1 MLLLWLKFI
10 VAALIIIFSGIK
22 LCHYG
27 DLIAQKT
34 GLTRAWIGII
44 LIAAITSLPELVT
57 SMSAA
62 LMVKA
67 PDLALGDLLGSNAF
81 NLMALGFLFIIYHQ
95 RRPTSK
101 IVGGAI
107 CSLFGVILVGLVGG
121 GILSHSPFS
130 FGWFGL
136 DSLLILIIYLLG
148 MRLVYGYEHR
158 NESPKSPEGQ
168 AYGAGKVQGPKLN
181 HEGIYLGFI
190 VAALFIVGAGI
201 WLANLGKEIAEV
213 TSWGES
219 FVGSLFLAVTTSLP
233 EVVVAGTALKI
244 GALDMAIGAL
254 LGSNMF
260 NLAIIPLTD
269 IFYRSGPILKAVSS
283 TNLLTTGMVAVLTT
297 ITLGGL
303 LYRSKKRVPRF
314 SPDSLLLV
322 TIYLIGMYYLF
333 KIS

>member
-1 MLLLWLKFI
+1 VVLLWFKFI
-10 VAALIIIFSGIK
+10 ITALIIIFSGIR

-27 DLIAQKT
+27 DLIAQRT

-44 LIAAITSLPELVT
+44 LIAAITSLPEVVT
-57 SMSAA
+57 SMGAA

-81 NLMALGFLFIIYHQ
+81 NLMALGFLLIIYRQ
-95 RRPTSK
+95 TRPTSK

-107 CSLFGVILVGLVGG
+107 CSFFGIILVGIVGG

-130 FGWFGL
+130 LGWFGL

-148 MRLVYGYEHR
+148 MRFVYRYEHR
-158 NESPKSPEGQ
+158 NQISDIRSQKSE
-168 AYGAGKVQGPKLN
+168 KKLP
-181 HEGIYLGFI
+181 ITKFV

-201 WLANLGKEIAEV
+201 CLANMGEEIAIK
-213 TSWGES
+213 THWGRT

-260 NLAIIPLTD
+260 NLAIIPLID
-269 IFYRSGPILKAVSS
+269 IFYRSGPILGQVSL
-283 TNLLTTGMVAVLTT
+283 TNNLLTAGIVIALTT
-297 ITLGGL
+297 ITLTGL
-303 LYRSKKRVPRF
+303 LYRSKKKVPRF
-314 SPDSLLLV
+314 SPDSLFV
-322 TIYLIGMYYLF
+322 IAVYLMGMYCLF
-333 KIS
+333 KIR

>member
-1 MLLLWLKFI
+1 VVLLWLKFI
-10 VAALIIIFSGIK
+10 ITALIIIFSGIK

-27 DLIAQKT
+27 DLIAQRT

-44 LIAAITSLPELVT
+44 LIAAVTSLPEVVT
-57 SMSAA
+57 SMGAA
-62 LMVKA
+62 LMVRA

-81 NLMALGFLFIIYHQ
+81 NLMALGFLLIIYRQ

-107 CSLFGVILVGLVGG
+107 CSFFGIILVGIVGG

-130 FGWFGL
+130 LRWFGL

-148 MRLVYGYEHR
+148 MRIVFRYEHR
-158 NESPKSPEGQ
+158 NQKSDIRSQKSEKELPITDYRSLITKF
-168 AYGAGKVQGPKLN
+168 A
-181 HEGIYLGFI
+181 
-190 VAALFIVGAGI
+190 VAALFIMGAGI
-201 WLANLGKEIAEV
+201 CLANLGEEIAIK
-213 TSWGES
+213 TLWNRT

-269 IFYRSGPILKAVSS
+269 IFYRSEPILKAVSS
-283 TNLLTTGMVAVLTT
+283 INLIVVGIVIALTI
-297 ITLGGL
+297 ITLAGL

-314 SPDSLLLV
+314 SPDSLLVV
-322 TIYLIGMYYLF
+322 TVYLIGMYCLF
-333 KIS
+333 KIR

>member
-1 MLLLWLKFI
+1 MILLWLKFI
-10 VAALIIIFSGIK
+10 VTALIIIFSGIR

-27 DLIAQKT
+27 DLIAQRT

-44 LIAAITSLPELVT
+44 LIAAITSLPEVVT
-57 SMSAA
+57 SMGAA
-62 LMVKA
+62 LMVGA

-81 NLMALGFLFIIYHQ
+81 NLMALGLLLVIYRQ
-95 RRPTSK
+95 KRPTSK

-107 CSLFGVILVGLVGG
+107 CSLFGIILVGIVGG

-130 FGWFGL
+130 LGWFGL

-148 MRLVYGYEHR
+148 MRFVYRYEHR
-158 NESPKSPEGQ
+158 NEGPRVKGQ
-168 AYGAGKVQGPKLN
+168 GLREKLP
-181 HEGIYLGFI
+181 ITKF
-190 VAALFIVGAGI
+190 VAAALFIVGAGI
-201 WLANLGKEIAEV
+201 WLANLGEEIALK
-213 TSWGES
+213 THWGRT

-269 IFYRSGPILKAVSS
+269 IFYRPGPILGQVSS
-283 TNLLTTGMVAVLTT
+283 TNLLTAGIVIALT
-297 ITLGGL
+297 IVTLGGL
-303 LYRSKKRVPRF
+303 LYRSKKKVPRF
-314 SPDSLLLV
+314 SPDSLLIITV
-322 TIYLIGMYYLF
+322 YLIGMYYLF
-333 KIS
+333 KMR

>member
-10 VAALIIIFSGIK
+10 VAALIIIFSGTK
-22 LCHYG
+22 LCQYG
-27 DLIAQKT
+27 DQIAQRT

-44 LIAAITSLPELVT
+44 LIAAATSLPELVT

-81 NLMALGFLFIIYHQ
+81 NLMTLGLLLVIYRQ
-95 RRPTSK
+95 RHPTSK

-107 CSLFGVILVGLVGG
+107 CSFFGIILVGLVGG
-121 GILSHSPFS
+121 GIRFHSPFS
-130 FGWFGL
+130 LGWFGL
-136 DSLLILIIYLLG
+136 DSLLILVIYLWG
-148 MRLVYGYEHR
+148 MRFVYKYEHPGKTPNSKLKTQNR
-158 NESPKSPEGQ
+158 SPITDYRSLITKF
-168 AYGAGKVQGPKLN
+168 V
-181 HEGIYLGFI
+181 

-201 WLANLGKEIAEV
+201 WLANLGEGIALK
-213 TSWGES
+213 THWGRT
-219 FVGSLFLAVTTSLP
+219 FVGSLFLAVTTSFP

-244 GALDMAIGAL
+244 GALDMAVGAL

-260 NLAIIPLTD
+260 NLAIVSLTD
-269 IFYRSGPILKAVSS
+269 IFYRSGPILGEVSFA
-283 TNLLTTGMVAVLTT
+283 NLLTVGIVIALTI

-314 SPDSLLLV
+314 SPDSLFIIAV
-322 TIYLIGMYYLF
+322 YLIGMYHLF
-333 KIS
+333 KLR